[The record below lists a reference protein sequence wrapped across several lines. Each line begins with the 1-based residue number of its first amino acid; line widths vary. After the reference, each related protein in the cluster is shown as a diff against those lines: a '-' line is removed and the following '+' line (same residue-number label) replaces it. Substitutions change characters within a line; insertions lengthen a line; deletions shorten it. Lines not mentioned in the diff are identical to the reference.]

1 MDIMTLPHLWRS
13 KGSAGKREGL
23 PEGDAGT
30 SPEWPKK
37 PIVFRGKRMS
47 LLIRSVTQMHE
58 RGSAGRDRSFFDG
71 VKKEENNDQDGK
83 NTKDAVRPCV
93 L

>member
-1 MDIMTLPHLWRS
+1 MLKKSIM
-13 KGSAGKREGL
+13 EM
-23 PEGDAGT
+23 
-30 SPEWPKK
+30 
-37 PIVFRGKRMS
+37 F
-47 LLIRSVTQMHE
+47 E
-58 RGSAGRDRSFFDG
+58 RGSARIDRSFFDG